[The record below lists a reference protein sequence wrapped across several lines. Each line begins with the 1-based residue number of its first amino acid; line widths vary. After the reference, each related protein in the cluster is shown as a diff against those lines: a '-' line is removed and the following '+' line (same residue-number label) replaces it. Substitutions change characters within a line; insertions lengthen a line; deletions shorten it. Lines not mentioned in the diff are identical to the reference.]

1 MAVVLACVGV
11 FVYLQLRGDLLESVD
26 MGLQSRAQVI
36 VSNARRPDPSL
47 GAARRALI
55 DADEAFAQVLT
66 PTGRILEST
75 PAVARSALVNRAF
88 LRTVNEPTFTD
99 RRPPGLDPS
108 RLLVAPTRSGGGRVF
123 VVVGATESNTNEAL
137 GRLRLAFEV
146 AFPAAL
152 LVCSL
157 VGWLLAVAALRPV
170 ERMRREAEEISD
182 LDPSR
187 RLAIPATE
195 DTLSRLARTLNSTF
209 DRLQEAHERERR
221 FVDDASHELRTPL
234 TILKAEVDTAL
245 TGTHDS
251 AELQR
256 TLESASEEI
265 EHLVRIAEG
274 LLVLARS
281 NHGRIP
287 IDTVP
292 TPLSELVEQSR
303 QSFAPRARGRGVRVE
318 GYAEHL
324 VVHLDRTRV
333 RQALDNLVENSLR
346 HTPPG
351 GVISIAA
358 TRSGVDAVVVV
369 VEDSGVGFEGDAL
382 GHAFQ
387 PFNSPHTGHA
397 GAGLGLAIVDA
408 IAHAHGGSARA
419 ENLPR
424 GGARVTLTLH
434 APSVPTAVP
443 RTAEAPSPSGP

>member
-1 MAVVLACVGV
+1 
-11 FVYLQLRGDLLESVD
+11 LLD
-26 MGLQSRAQVI
+26 
-36 VSNARRPDPSL
+36 
-47 GAARRALI
+47 
-55 DADEAFAQVLT
+55 
-66 PTGRILEST
+66 
-75 PAVARSALVNRAF
+75 
-88 LRTVNEPTFTD
+88 
-99 RRPPGLDPS
+99 
-108 RLLVAPTRSGGGRVF
+108 APTRSGSSRVF

-137 GRLRLAFEV
+137 GRLRLAFEI

-152 LVCSL
+152 LVCSF
-157 VGWLLAVAALRPV
+157 VGWLLAGAALRPV
-170 ERMRREAEEISD
+170 ERMRRESEAISA
-182 LDPSR
+182 LDPGR
-187 RLAIPATE
+187 RLAIPDTE

-245 TGTHDS
+245 TGAHGP

-303 QSFAPRARGRGVRVE
+303 QSFAPRALARGVRVE
-318 GYAEHL
+318 AHAEDL
-324 VVHLDRTRV
+324 VANLDRTRV

-358 TRSGVDAVVVV
+358 TRSAGDAIVVG
-369 VEDSGVGFEGDAL
+369 VEDSGDGFEGDAL

-387 PFNSPHTGHA
+387 PFNSPHAGHA

-408 IAHAHGGSARA
+408 IAHAHGGSAQA
-419 ENLPR
+419 ENLPG

-434 APSVPTAVP
+434 APSVPTTVP
-443 RTAEAPSPSGP
+443 RTADAPSPRVP